1 MSYFYC
7 DLGVINLIFDTITA
21 ISTPIGEGAIGIV
34 RLSGPDSFQILSE
47 IFKPFKANTVLLEN
61 RKMYFGHIINDQK
74 IVDEVMVVKMP
85 ASGSYTMEDIV
96 EINCHGG
103 MMPLREILSLVLSKG
118 ARMADKGEFTKRAF
132 LNGRID
138 LAQAESVMDLISAKT
153 EIGFDIA
160 MNQLKGHL
168 SEKITHYRN
177 TLIALMAEIEVSI
190 DYPEED
196 IEEITYSKIETSLE
210 EIQGL
215 LKILIERSK
224 SGKIIREGLKTV
236 IVGKPNVGKSSLMNA
251 LLKDSRAIV
260 TNIPGTTRDVIEEYM
275 NISGIPIKLIDTAGI
290 RETEDVVE
298 KIGVQKSKHYF
309 NEADLI
315 IFVLDASESLT
326 QEDHDIMELV
336 KNKHAIVIINKSDL
350 ESKIELDYINNV
362 LKDKT
367 IIKTSIQNEIGV
379 EALEDEIKKMVFG
392 SEVEMNHTDIISNS
406 RHIQLVK
413 DAEKNVTDALNAVKM
428 NMPYDFIEVDIKN
441 AILNLGHVTGES
453 VEDDLM
459 NTIFSNFC
467 LGK

>member
-1 MSYFYC
+1 M
-7 DLGVINLIFDTITA
+7 LFDTITA

-34 RLSGPDSFQILSE
+34 RISGPDSFKIFKE
-47 IFKPFKANTVLLEN
+47 IFKPFKTSIQKFEN
-61 RKMYFGHIINDQK
+61 RKMYYGHIVNDSK
-74 IVDEVMVVKMP
+74 IIDEVMIVKLP
-85 ASGSYTMEDIV
+85 SSGSYTMEDVV

-103 MMPLREILSLVLSKG
+103 MMPLREILALILSKG
-118 ARMADKGEFTKRAF
+118 ARIADKGEFTKRAF

-168 SEKITHYRN
+168 SEKIKMHRN
-177 TLIALMAEIEVSI
+177 DLISLMAEIEVSI

-196 IEEITYSKIETSLE
+196 IEEITYSKIEYTLRAIKIQLDRLLE
-210 EIQGL
+210 
-215 LKILIERSK
+215 KSK

-260 TNIPGTTRDVIEEYM
+260 TEIPGTTRDVIEEYM
-275 NISGIPIKLIDTAGI
+275 NISGIPIKLMDTAGI
-290 RETEDVVE
+290 RDTEDIVE
-298 KIGVQKSKHYF
+298 KIGVQKSKLYF

-315 IFVLDASESLT
+315 IFVLDASVALT
-326 QEDHDIMELV
+326 KEDHDIMALV
-336 KNKHAIVIINKSDL
+336 KNKHAIVIINKTDL
-350 ESKIELDYINNV
+350 ESKIDMDYINSM
-362 LKDKT
+362 LMDKT
-367 IIKTSIQNEIGV
+367 IIRTSIHTELGIEDLENEI
-379 EALEDEIKKMVFG
+379 KNMVFG
-392 SEVEMNHTDIISNS
+392 NEVEMNHVDIISNT

-413 DAEKNVTDALNAVKM
+413 DAEKNISDALNAVHSG
-428 NMPYDFIEVDIKN
+428 MPYDFIEVDVKN
-441 AILNLGHVTGES
+441 AILNLGHITGES
-453 VEDDLM
+453 VEEDLM

>member
-1 MSYFYC
+1 M
-7 DLGVINLIFDTITA
+7 LFDTITA

-34 RLSGPDSFQILSE
+34 RISGPDSFRILSE
-47 IFKPFKANTVLLEN
+47 IFKPFKVSIQKFEN
-61 RKMYFGHIINDQK
+61 RKMYYGHIVNDSK
-74 IVDEVMVVKMP
+74 IIDEVMIVKLP
-85 ASGSYTMEDIV
+85 SSGSYTMEDIV

-103 MMPLREILSLVLSKG
+103 MMPLREILALVLSKG
-118 ARMADKGEFTKRAF
+118 ARIADKGEFTKRAF

-168 SEKITHYRN
+168 SEKITRHRN
-177 TLIALMAEIEVSI
+177 NLINLMAEIEVSI

-196 IEEITYSKIETSLE
+196 IEEITYSKIETTLKEIKNQLNELLE
-210 EIQGL
+210 
-215 LKILIERSK
+215 KSK

-260 TNIPGTTRDVIEEYM
+260 TEIPGTTRDVIEEYM
-275 NISGIPIKLIDTAGI
+275 NISGIPIKLMDTAGI
-290 RETEDVVE
+290 RDTEDVVE
-298 KIGVQKSKHYF
+298 KIGVQKSKHFF

-315 IFVLDASESLT
+315 IFVLDASVALT
-326 QEDHDIMELV
+326 KEDHDIMSLV
-336 KNKHAIVIINKSDL
+336 KNKHAIVIINKTDL
-350 ESKIELDYINNV
+350 ESKIEMDYINSV
-362 LKDKT
+362 LEDK
-367 IIKTSIQNEIGV
+367 IVIKASIQNELGI
-379 EALEDEIKKMVFG
+379 EELEREIKNMVFG
-392 SEVEMNHTDIISNS
+392 NEVSMNHVDIISNT

-413 DAEKNVTDALNAVKM
+413 DAEKNISDALSAVQSG
-428 NMPYDFIEVDIKN
+428 MPYDFIEVDVKN

-453 VEDDLM
+453 VEEDLM

>member
-1 MSYFYC
+1 M
-7 DLGVINLIFDTITA
+7 LFDTITA

-34 RLSGPDSFQILSE
+34 RISGPDSFQILSE
-47 IFKPFKANTVLLEN
+47 IFKPFKKSIQKFEN
-61 RKMYFGHIINDQK
+61 RKMYYGHIVNDSK
-74 IVDEVMVVKMP
+74 IIDEVMIVKLP
-85 ASGSYTMEDIV
+85 SSGSYTMEDIV

-103 MMPLREILSLVLSKG
+103 MMPLREILALVLSKG
-118 ARMADKGEFTKRAF
+118 ARIADKGEFTKRAF

-168 SEKITHYRN
+168 SEKITKHRN
-177 TLIALMAEIEVSI
+177 DLINLMAEIEVSI

-196 IEEITYSKIETSLE
+196 IEEITYSKIETTLKEIKVQLNELLE
-210 EIQGL
+210 
-215 LKILIERSK
+215 KSK

-260 TNIPGTTRDVIEEYM
+260 TEIPGTTRDVIEEYM
-275 NISGIPIKLIDTAGI
+275 NISGIPIKLMDTAGI
-290 RETEDVVE
+290 RDTEDVVE
-298 KIGVQKSKHYF
+298 KIGVQKSKHFF

-315 IFVLDASESLT
+315 IFVLDASVALT
-326 QEDHDIMELV
+326 KEDHDIMSLV
-336 KNKHAIVIINKSDL
+336 KNKHAIVIINKTDL
-350 ESKIELDYINNV
+350 ESKIEMDYINSV
-362 LKDKT
+362 LEDK
-367 IIKTSIQNEIGV
+367 IIIRASIQNELGI
-379 EALEDEIKKMVFG
+379 EELEREIKNMVFG
-392 SEVEMNHTDIISNS
+392 NEVGMNHVDIISNT

-413 DAEKNVTDALNAVKM
+413 DAEKNISDALSAVHSG
-428 NMPYDFIEVDIKN
+428 MPYDFIEVDVKN

-453 VEDDLM
+453 VEEDLM